1 MPDRA
6 ATPIPW
12 PVRYLK
18 WRHAALA
25 ALLLSLW
32 IVLPALFSDLPSPT
46 QVRAGFL
53 SSEAELLDRH
63 GTLLSSRRV
72 DLSIRRQRW
81 VTLAHMA
88 PTLQAAVL
96 TAEDKRF
103 YSHTGIDWPAML
115 SALLDT
121 ATGEPRGGS
130 TLTMQLAGLINRDLQ
145 AGDGRRSPLQK
156 IRQLVYA
163 KRLDARWQKAQI
175 LEAYLN
181 LATFRGE
188 LSGIGAASGGLF
200 GKSPD
205 GLDEREATLLASL
218 LRAPNAAKEIVAE
231 RVCNLSAQSRK
242 PQPCLGLRAFTLATL
257 TAPSREGAGPDEAT
271 ELFAQLHPAAGSQTT
286 TTLDAPL
293 QRFVREQLAE
303 QLGSLQGRNVR
314 DASAVVLDNATG
326 EVLAWV
332 GHAGPGASARF
343 VDGVTAPRQAGSTLK
358 PFLYSLAMERRLL
371 TPASL
376 LEDTPVKLTTPGG
389 EYMPQNYDHVFRG
402 PVSVRQALASSLNI
416 PAVRTLLLVGLEDFQ
431 TRLRDLGLDLPLPA
445 AHYGYGLAL
454 GGAEVQL
461 IALANAY
468 RALAN
473 GGRWSPWHLTAT
485 TSKAAKQVVD
495 PAASWL
501 AADII
506 ADRGARAPAFGLDN
520 ALATA
525 GWAAVKTG
533 TSKDMRD
540 NWAMGFTD
548 RYTVGV
554 WVGNADGEA
563 MWDVS
568 GVSGAA
574 PAWHAIVAYLHQQRP
589 SRAPGMPKG
598 IVRQQVRFV
607 PALEVP
613 REEGFLVGTELS
625 VVELAG
631 NGLVARI
638 VYPNDGTI
646 LAYDPDIP
654 AEHQRILF
662 RAEGADKLH
671 WQLDGK
677 ILGDAEQT
685 WFWLPQVGR
694 HRLAVVARDGQVMAS
709 TAFEVRGRL
718 AGGNRH
724 QPE

>member
-1 MPDRA
+1 MRAGA
-6 ATPIPW
+6 ATGIAWPI
-12 PVRYLK
+12 RYIN
-18 WRHAALA
+18 WRHAGL
-25 ALLLSLW
+25 ALLLLTMW
-32 IVLPALFSDLPSPT
+32 ALLPALFYDLPSPA
-46 QVRAGFL
+46 QVQARFQ

-63 GTLLSSRRV
+63 GSLLASRRV
-72 DLSIRRQRW
+72 DLSIRRQHW
-81 VTLAHMA
+81 VVLPHISPA
-88 PTLQAAVL
+88 LQAAVL
-96 TAEDKRF
+96 AAEDRRF
-103 YSHTGIDWPAML
+103 YGHGGIDWAALL

-130 TLTMQLAGLINRDLQ
+130 TLTMQLAGLVSRDLQ
-145 AGDGRRSPLQK
+145 AHDGRRSPLQK

-163 KRLDARWQKAQI
+163 KRLEAHWQKAQI

-188 LSGIGAASGGLF
+188 LSGIGAASAGLF
-200 GKSPD
+200 GKSAD
-205 GLDEREATLLASL
+205 GLDEREAALLASL
-218 LRAPNAAKEIVAE
+218 LRAPNAGKEIVAE
-231 RVCNLSAQSRK
+231 RVCNLAAQGAR

-257 TAPSREGAGPDEAT
+257 AAPNREGAGPDEAA
-271 ELFAQLHPAAGSQTT
+271 ELFSSLRPAAGSRLTS
-286 TTLDAPL
+286 TLDAPL
-293 QRFVREQLAE
+293 QRFVRRQLAE

-314 DASAVVLDNATG
+314 DAAAVVLDNRTG

-358 PFLYSLAMERRLL
+358 PFLYSLALERRLL

-376 LEDTPVKLTTPGG
+376 LDDTPVKLTTPGG

-402 PVSVRQALASSLNI
+402 PVSVRLALASSLNI
-416 PAVRTLLLVGLEDFQ
+416 PAVRTLLLVGLDEFH
-431 TRLRDLGLDLPLPA
+431 TRLRELGLDLPLPA

-454 GGAEVQL
+454 GSAEVRL
-461 IALANAY
+461 IDLANAY
-468 RALAN
+468 RTLAN
-473 GGRWSPWHLTAT
+473 AGLSSPWHITPGNSLAQ
-485 TSKAAKQVVD
+485 QVIS

-506 ADRGARAPAFGLDN
+506 ADRAARAPAFGLDN

-540 NWAMGFTD
+540 NWAVGFTD

-574 PAWHAIVAYLHQQRP
+574 PAWHAIVAYLHGSQP
-589 SRAPGMPKG
+589 SRPPLPPAG
-598 IVRQQVRFV
+598 ISRQAVRFQ
-607 PALEVP
+607 PPLEAP
-613 REEGFLVGTELS
+613 RQEAFLVGTELS

-631 NGLVARI
+631 NSQQVRI

-654 AEHQRILF
+654 AAHQRILF
-662 RAEGADKLH
+662 RADSGAALS

-677 ILGDAEQT
+677 VLGSAAQT
-685 WFWLPQVGR
+685 YFWVPQAGQ
-694 HRLAVVARDGQVMAS
+694 HRLTVVDRTGQVQAS
-709 TAFEVRGRL
+709 TRFNVRGRL
-718 AGGNRH
+718 AEPEKH
-724 QPE
+724 QPG